1 MRPTIPLQGVLPSPV
16 ASYPP
21 RAIESELAGPHHAHM
36 SSGSSR
42 ANLDQAR
49 RVEELARVGD
59 PQERLVRAT
68 AWLEELRQRQLV
80 VAGIRDAAMQAL
92 HEQGLSYAEIAR
104 TAGTTRGRV
113 AQIVRGRRAGA
124 APSGPGAVRSTPADG

>member
-1 MRPTIPLQGVLPSPV
+1 
-16 ASYPP
+16 
-21 RAIESELAGPHHAHM
+21 M
-36 SSGSSR
+36 SSGSSGGSP
-42 ANLDQAR
+42 DEAR
-49 RVEELARVGD
+49 RVEELTQVGD
-59 PQERLVRAT
+59 PQERLIRAT

-113 AQIVRGRRAGA
+113 AQIVRARRTGA
-124 APSGPGAVRSTPADG
+124 AAPRVPGAARSMPADG